1 MLNHYFIRLAF
12 MESWVKLLPSNKREL
27 VFDKVESIL
36 NEKAGL
42 LGEMTLSIP
51 FVIINAIRCS

>member
-1 MLNHYFIRLAF
+1 